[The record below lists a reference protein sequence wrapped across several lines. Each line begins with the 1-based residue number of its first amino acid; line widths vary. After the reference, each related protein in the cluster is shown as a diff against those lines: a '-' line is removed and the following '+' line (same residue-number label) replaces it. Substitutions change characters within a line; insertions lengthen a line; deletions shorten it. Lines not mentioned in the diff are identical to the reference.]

1 MRQERDKDIGELTEW
16 MKKINGNMGKLI
28 DQMEKIIVE
37 NLIEQ
42 SEKNMAILRKER
54 NDRKRNNSERNE
66 KRSCYHCGKEG
77 HVRPFC
83 PELRRN

>member
-1 MRQERDKDIGELTEW
+1 
-16 MKKINGNMGKLI
+16 MGKLI

-66 KRSCYHCGKEG
+66 KRSCYHCEKEG